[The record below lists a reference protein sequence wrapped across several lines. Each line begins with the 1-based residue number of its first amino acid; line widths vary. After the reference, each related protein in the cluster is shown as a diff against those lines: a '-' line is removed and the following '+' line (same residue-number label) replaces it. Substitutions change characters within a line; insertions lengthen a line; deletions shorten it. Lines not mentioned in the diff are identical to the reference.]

1 LDRIISIF
9 LVFSL
14 MVNFIPGYAED
25 VQNSK
30 YAGQQNREIKS
41 LSPEDIL
48 ELRRGGGWGLAK
60 AAELNGVPGP
70 AHLLELKSEI
80 DLTDKQIKALRIVY
94 DEMKRKA
101 IRKGEELIN
110 LETNLEKLFVE
121 RTINDNRLRSL
132 LTDIALVRGELRYI
146 HLSTHLKTPEILSES
161 QIIKYN
167 IVRGYSNN
175 PCLSVPAGHNPE
187 MWRKHNGCR

>member
-1 LDRIISIF
+1 
-9 LVFSL
+9 

-146 HLSTHLKTPEILSES
+146 HLSTHLKTP
-161 QIIKYN
+161 
-167 IVRGYSNN
+167 VRGYSNN